1 MEASA
6 IAREIIAILGGGRG
20 RFQDY
25 TRITLCPNGKAFCRK
40 AKRQG
45 GTGPCTR
52 DVTIRGR
59 QRGKRVCPVFGSV
72 FRWRQDG
79 KPNLPGLPR
88 YLGRCLKRAFPGLTW
103 HFDDKD
109 HSIKEKIFDLSG
121 TFGKKTSKCFD
132 NLFLYK
138 DLTVALESEYQSG
151 EKALEPE
158 IHKVVHSSAKL
169 KVFIYH
175 LSQNRPK
182 PKYLYDFIIRSL
194 PDFQGRLLIAA
205 SYFKTYGRLCRTVKD
220 SERTT
225 DVQWLFHG
233 AGARS
238 GEGPHCVVNNAACTG
253 RSGASR
259 CRRCPGRGRRA
270 GALR

>member
-1 MEASA
+1 MAASA

-20 RFQDY
+20 SSKNY
-25 TRITLCPNGKAFCRK
+25 KPITLGPKGKAFCGE

-45 GTGPCTR
+45 RTGPCTW

-59 QRGKRVCPVFGSV
+59 QCGKRFCPEFGSV

-79 KPNLPGLPR
+79 NPNLPGLPR

-103 HFDDKD
+103 HFDDKE
-109 HSIKEKIFDLSG
+109 HRIKEKIFDLSG
-121 TFGKKTSKCFD
+121 TFGNKTSKCFD

-194 PDFQGRLLIAA
+194 PDFQGGLLIAA

-225 DVQWLFHG
+225 DVQWRFHG
-233 AGARS
+233 AGARF

-259 CRRCPGRGRRA
+259 RRRCPGRGRRA